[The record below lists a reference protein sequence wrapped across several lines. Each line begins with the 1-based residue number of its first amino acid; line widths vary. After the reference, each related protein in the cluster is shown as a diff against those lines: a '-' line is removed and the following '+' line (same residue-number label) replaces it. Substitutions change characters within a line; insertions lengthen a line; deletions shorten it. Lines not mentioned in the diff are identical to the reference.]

1 MELNREVLN
10 KVEYSSSRR
19 PAQLFGQGKGALG
32 LAAVGEEAAG
42 LPAHPPLQR
51 RQVPMGEGSL
61 QRVAVDARLAGRL
74 PQPHFGR

>member
-42 LPAHPPLQR
+42 LPAHSLLGMQGPTGR
-51 RQVPMGEGSL
+51 RRRGLDQHP
-61 QRVAVDARLAGRL
+61 AVN
-74 PQPHFGR
+74 